1 MTKGDTVKMAELY
14 AINCRDKPNSK
25 EKRMAG
31 LKAHLAHMDEVFDRV
46 SIACPLLDEDG
57 DFAGSMLVISAT
69 DMADAQAFI
78 EQDPYYDADIW
89 DSIQIDR
96 VGVTAGSWVGGKPW

>member
-1 MTKGDTVKMAELY
+1 MAELY

-31 LKAHLAHMDEVFDRV
+31 LEAHLAHMDEVFDRV
-46 SIACPLLDEDG
+46 SIACPLLDEG
-57 DFAGSMLVISAT
+57 GGFVGSMLVISAS
-69 DMADAQAFI
+69 DVDDARAFI
-78 EQDPYYDADIW
+78 EEDPYYNADIW
-89 DSIQIDR
+89 ESIQIDR

>member
-1 MTKGDTVKMAELY
+1 MAYLY

-46 SIACPLLDEDG
+46 SIACPLLDENG
-57 DFAGSMLVISAT
+57 SFAGSMLVISAV
-69 DMADAQAFI
+69 DFLDARAFI
-78 EQDPYYDADIW
+78 ESDPYFSADIW
-89 DSIQIDR
+89 ESIQIDR

>member
-1 MTKGDTVKMAELY
+1 
-14 AINCRDKPNSK
+14 
-25 EKRMAG
+25 
-31 LKAHLAHMDEVFDRV
+31 
-46 SIACPLLDEDG
+46 
-57 DFAGSMLVISAT
+57 MLVISAT

>member
-1 MTKGDTVKMAELY
+1 MAVLY
-14 AINCRDKPNSK
+14 AIKCRDKPNSK

-46 SIACPLLDEDG
+46 SIACPLYDEEG
-57 DFAGSMLVISAT
+57 GFAGSMLVISAT
-69 DMADAQAFI
+69 DMADARAFI
-78 EQDPYYDADIW
+78 EGDPYYNSDIW
-89 DSIQIDR
+89 ESIEIDR